1 MDDID
6 FSVVEVWSAVSK
18 PSNWPLPKDGV
29 RFIVPQALVTTMMHN
44 PLCCDLYPT
53 AFGYYPQARGHTAE
67 RTVHDDNLLIY
78 CVRGRAA
85 LTVEN
90 RERTVHGGQVVVL
103 RQGLAHRYGAD
114 DEDPWTIYWV
124 HFAGSRASDYLRRN
138 DGAPLDVVTN
148 VGILTKVMT
157 DFAELLDARHSTYP
171 HAAFV
176 HAANNLK
183 QLICY
188 LAMPRPEAAEADMVD
203 RANALMLER
212 LAFGITLDE
221 LAEAV
226 HLSKHHFVRRYRAL
240 TGTTP
245 LARFN
250 QLRIH
255 RACQLLDGTPHPVSS
270 IADQLGFDDPYYFS
284 RLFRRVVG
292 LSPSQYRRVRRG

>member
-1 MDDID
+1 M
-6 FSVVEVWSAVSK
+6 SK

-29 RFIVPQALVTTMMHN
+29 RFIVPQALVTAMMHD
-44 PLCCDLYPT
+44 PLCRDLYPT
-53 AFGYYPQARGHTAE
+53 AFGYYPQARGHAAE
-67 RTVHDDNLLIY
+67 RPVHDDNLLIY

-85 LTVEN
+85 LTAED
-90 RERTVHGGQVVVL
+90 REWTVHGGQVVVL
-103 RQGLAHRYGAD
+103 RQGLAHRYRAD

-124 HFAGSRASDYLRRN
+124 HFAGSRAADYLRRS
-138 DGAPLDVVTN
+138 DGAPFDVVTN

-157 DFAELLDARHSTYP
+157 DFADLLDARHSTYP
-171 HAAFV
+171 QAAFV

-183 QLICY
+183 QLVCY
-188 LAMPRPEAAEADMVD
+188 LAIPRPEAAEADMVD

-221 LAEAV
+221 LADEV

-255 RACQLLDGTPHPVSS
+255 RACQLLDGTPHRVSR

-292 LSPSQYRRVRRG
+292 LSPSEYRRVRRG

>member
-1 MDDID
+1 MDDVAFRRPVQD
-6 FSVVEVWSAVSK
+6 EVSK
-18 PSNWPLPKDGV
+18 PSSWPLPKDGV
-29 RFIVPQALVTTMMHN
+29 RFIVPHPIVATMERN
-44 PLCCDLYPT
+44 PLCHDLHPT
-53 AFGYYPQARGHTAE
+53 AFGYYPQARDHAAE
-67 RTVHDDNLLIY
+67 RTEHDDNLLIY

-85 LTVEN
+85 LTVES
-90 RERTVHGGQVVVL
+90 REHTVHGGQVVML
-103 RQGLAHRYGAD
+103 RQGLTHRYRAD

-124 HFAGSRASDYLRRN
+124 HFSGSRAADYLRRS
-138 DGAPLDVVTN
+138 DGNPFEVVVN

-157 DFAELLDARHSTYP
+157 DFGALLDARHSTYP

-183 QLICY
+183 QLVCY
-188 LAMPRPEAAEADMVD
+188 LAMPRPEAAEADIVD

-212 LAFGITLDE
+212 LSFGITLDE

-226 HLSKHHFVRRYRAL
+226 HLSRHHFARRYRAL
-240 TGTTP
+240 TGTAP

-250 QLRIH
+250 QIRMD
-255 RACQLLDGTPHPVSS
+255 RACQMLDGTSHS
-270 IADQLGFDDPYYFS
+270 ISTVADKLGFEDPYYFS

>member
-1 MDDID
+1 M
-6 FSVVEVWSAVSK
+6 SK

-29 RFIVPQALVTTMMHN
+29 RFIVPHPIVAAMQDH
-44 PLCCDLYPT
+44 PLCAELYPT
-53 AFGYYPQARGHTAE
+53 AFGYYPQAKDHAVE
-67 RTVHDDNLLIY
+67 RVVHDDNLLIY

-85 LTVEN
+85 LTADG

-103 RQGLAHRYGAD
+103 RQGLPHRYRAD

-124 HFAGSRASDYLRRN
+124 HFAGTRAADYLERS
-138 DGAPLDVVTN
+138 DGNPFDVVSN

-171 HAAFV
+171 QAAFV

-226 HLSKHHFVRRYRAL
+226 HLSRHHFVRRYRAL

-250 QLRIH
+250 QLRID
-255 RACQLLDGTPHPVSS
+255 RACQMLDGTTHPVST
-270 IADQLGFDDPYYFS
+270 IADKLGFEDPYYFS

-292 LSPSQYRRVRRG
+292 LSPTEYRRVRRG